1 VSCVRETKEV
11 CLKISLVSP
20 YPDITNYG
28 LRTLS
33 AVLRKAGHETQVIC
47 MPDFAGDGESAHTKM
62 SEDRYSA
69 TAIDKMLEV
78 MEGADLV
85 GITLMTHYFDSAK
98 QITRAVHERLGA
110 PVIWG
115 GFHPSVRP
123 DECIHHCDYVA
134 VGDAEDLILRLV
146 DKLEA
151 GESDTLHD
159 IKSLIWKRGETVIRN
174 EVGSLEQDLD
184 AYPIPDF
191 STDDHHVLFEGEIL
205 PVTRDLLRRYLH
217 NGTVSRMFGR
227 TGYQT
232 MTGRGCPHACTY
244 CGNSFYRDL
253 YKRQRYVRYRSVEH
267 VMTEL
272 EEAKRAYPFIDFIW
286 FSDDSFFGRPL
297 PDLLHFASEYKKRI
311 GDPFYVLGSPGT
323 ITDEKYEALVDAG
336 LICIQMGIEHGS
348 PRLQKMFKRSTMGND
363 KILKSAEVITKYAD
377 RTAPPQ
383 YDVIYDLAYETIDDK
398 LATLQ
403 LISDLPKPYRLQ
415 VFSVIYYPGTSLHT
429 IAARDG
435 LVNDEK
441 AEIYDRMFFERHDS
455 YTNTLLFLARSGK
468 FPHPLLKVLIDER
481 VVKLATSDYM
491 APAGELAKRTFSVLR
506 KVMRNPAIE
515 RAKALGTLD
524 RLGRFEARLEGMTG
538 ANAGAAAPSAAAK

>member
-1 VSCVRETKEV
+1 
-11 CLKISLVSP
+11 
-20 YPDITNYG
+20 
-28 LRTLS
+28 
-33 AVLRKAGHETQVIC
+33 

-62 SEDRYSA
+62 SEQRYSPQ
-69 TAIDKMLEV
+69 IIEEMLEV
-78 MEGADLV
+78 LKDSDLV
-85 GITLMTHYFDSAK
+85 GITLMTHYFDSGK
-98 QITRAVHERLGA
+98 QITSAIQENLGI

-123 DECIHHCDYVA
+123 DECIHHCEYVA
-134 VGDAEDLILRLV
+134 VGDAEDLILKLV
-146 DKLEA
+146 AKLEA
-151 GESDTLHD
+151 GETDDLHD
-159 IKSLIWKRGETVIRN
+159 IKSLIWKRGDEVIRN
-174 EVGSLEQDLD
+174 AVGSLEQDLD
-184 AYPIPDF
+184 EYPHPDF
-191 STDDHHVLFEGEIL
+191 SMDDHWVLFEGSL
-205 PVTRDLLRRYLH
+205 APVTKDILRRYLH
-217 NGTVSRMFGR
+217 NGTVSRMFGK

-267 VMTEL
+267 VIREL
-272 EEAKRAYPFIDFIW
+272 ENVKKLYPFIDFIW

-297 PDLLHFASEYKKRI
+297 PDMLEFAQKYKERV
-311 GDPFYVLGSPGT
+311 GDPFYLLGSPGT
-323 ITDEKYEALVDAG
+323 ITEEKYSAMVDAG
-336 LICIQMGIEHGS
+336 LLCIQMGIEHGS
-348 PRLQKMFKRSTMGND
+348 PRIQKMFKRSTMGND
-363 KILKSAEVITKYAD
+363 KILKSAEIITKYAD

-383 YDVIYDLAYETIDDK
+383 YDVIYDLAYETMEDK
-398 LATLQ
+398 LHTLR

-429 IAARDG
+429 IANRDG

-481 VVKLATSDYM
+481 VVRTMTSDYM
-491 APAGELAKRTFSVLR
+491 SPAGTMAKKTFTVLR
-506 KVMRNPAIE
+506 KVMRNPAVE
-515 RAKALGTLD
+515 RARAMGTLTTLD
-524 RLGRFEARLEGMTG
+524 RFSARLEGMTG

>member
-1 VSCVRETKEV
+1 
-11 CLKISLVSP
+11 LKVSLVSP

-33 AVLRKAGHETQVIC
+33 AVLREADHETTFIC

-62 SEDRYSA
+62 SEARYSDK
-69 TAIDKMLEV
+69 AIDQMIET
-78 MEGADLV
+78 MRGSSLV

-98 QITRAVHERLGA
+98 QITRAVHERLGI

-123 DECIHHCDYVA
+123 DECIHHCDFVA
-134 VGDAEDLILRLV
+134 VGDSEDLILELV
-146 DKLEA
+146 RQLEA
-151 GESDTLHD
+151 GNTDELHH
-159 IKSLIWKRGETVIRN
+159 IKSLIWKRGGEVVRN
-174 EVGSLEQDLD
+174 AVGSLEQDLD

-191 STDDHHVLFEGEIL
+191 STEGHHVLFEGEIME
-205 PVTRDLLRRYLH
+205 VTRDLLRRYLH

-267 VMTEL
+267 VMQEL
-272 EEAKRAYPFIDFIW
+272 ETAKRNNPFIDFIW

-297 PDLLHFASEYKKRI
+297 PDLLLFASEYKKRI

-323 ITDEKYEALVDAG
+323 ITEEKYEALVDAG
-336 LICIQMGIEHGS
+336 LLCIQMGIEHGS

-363 KILKSAEVITKYAD
+363 KILKSAEVITKFAD

-383 YDVIYDLAYETIDDK
+383 YDVIYDLAYETMDDK
-398 LATLQ
+398 LATLR

-468 FPHPLLKVLIDER
+468 FPHSLLKVLIDER
-481 VVKLATSDYM
+481 VVNAATSDYL

-506 KVMRNPAIE
+506 RVLRNPAVE

-524 RLGRFEARLEGMTG
+524 KLGLFEARLEGMTG
-538 ANAGAAAPSAAAK
+538 ANAGAAAPSAAK

>member
-1 VSCVRETKEV
+1 MKVT
-11 CLKISLVSP
+11 LISP

-33 AVLRKAGHETQVIC
+33 SVLRLHGHETQVIC
-47 MPDFAGDGESAHTKM
+47 MPDFAGDGESHHVKM
-62 SEDRYSA
+62 SEERYSPQ
-69 TAIDKMLEV
+69 IIQQMLELAS
-78 MEGADLV
+78 ESDLV
-85 GITLMTHYFDSAK
+85 GITLMTHYFDSAR
-98 QITRAVHERLGA
+98 QITKAVKDNLNI

-123 DECIHHCDYVA
+123 DECISNADYVA
-134 VGDAEDLILRLV
+134 VGDAEDLILQLCERLENGHSS
-146 DKLEA
+146 KLH
-151 GESDTLHD
+151 G
-159 IKSLIWKRGETVIRN
+159 IKSLIWRNGSEVIRN
-174 EVGSLEQDLD
+174 PVGSLEQDLD
-184 AYPIPDF
+184 KYPAPDF
-191 STDDHHVLFEGEIL
+191 QRDDHWILFEGQVM
-205 PVTRDLLRRYLH
+205 PVTKDLLRRYLH

-267 VMTEL
+267 VMEEL
-272 EEAKRAYPFIDFIW
+272 ETVKRDYPFIDFIW

-297 PDLLHFASEYKKRI
+297 PDLLNFAEQYKRRI
-311 GDPFYVLGSPGT
+311 GDPFYLLGSPGT
-323 ITDEKYEALVDAG
+323 ITDEKYEAMVDAG
-336 LICIQMGIEHGS
+336 LICIQMGVEHGS
-348 PRLQKMFKRSTMGND
+348 PRIQKMFKRSTMGND
-363 KILKSAEVITKYAD
+363 KIIKSAEVITKYAD

-383 YDVIYDLAYETIDDK
+383 YDVIYDLAYETTEDQ
-398 LATLQ
+398 LHTLR
-403 LISDLPKPYRLQ
+403 LISNLPKPYRLQ

-468 FPHPLLKVLIDER
+468 MPHGLLKMLIDER
-481 VVKLATSDYM
+481 VVEVMTSDYM
-491 APAGELAKRTFSVLR
+491 APAGEVAKSAFTLLR
-506 KVMRNPAIE
+506 KMIRNPAIE
-515 RAKALGTLD
+515 RAKALGTLNG
-524 RLGRFEARLEGMTG
+524 LKNFEARLEGMTG
-538 ANAGAAAPSAAAK
+538 ANAGASAPSPVTQTF

>member
-1 VSCVRETKEV
+1 M
-11 CLKISLVSP
+11 KISLVSP

-33 AVLRKAGHETQVIC
+33 AVLREHGHETTVLC
-47 MPDFAGDGESAHTKM
+47 MPDFAGDGESHHVKM
-62 SEDRYSA
+62 SEERYSPEI
-69 TAIDKMLEV
+69 IDQMLEV

-98 QITRAVHERLGA
+98 QITKAVQDRLGI

-123 DECIHHCDYVA
+123 DECIHHADYVA
-134 VGDAEDLILRLV
+134 VGDAEDLILQLV
-146 DKLEA
+146 SAMEA
-151 GESDTLHD
+151 GQQDELHH
-159 IKSLIWKRGETVIRN
+159 IKSLIWKQGELVVRN
-174 EVGSLEQDLD
+174 QVGSLEQDLD
-184 AYPIPDF
+184 AYPAPDF
-191 STDDHHVLFEGEIL
+191 SRDGHHIVFEGQL
-205 PVTRDLLRRYLH
+205 QPVTKDLLRRYLH

-253 YKRQRYVRYRSVEH
+253 YKRQRYVRYRSVDH
-267 VMTEL
+267 VMKEL
-272 EEAKRAYPFIDFIW
+272 EDLKREYPFIDFVW

-297 PDLLHFASEYKKRI
+297 PDLLRFAEEYKKRV
-311 GDPFYVLGSPGT
+311 GDPFYLLGSPGT
-323 ITDEKYEALVDAG
+323 ITEEKYEAMVDAG
-336 LICIQMGIEHGS
+336 LLCIQMGVEHGS
-348 PRLQKMFKRSTMGND
+348 PRIQKMFKRSTMGND

-383 YDVIYDLAYETIDDK
+383 YDVIYDLAYETMEDK
-398 LATLQ
+398 LHTLR

-429 IAARDG
+429 IAERDG
-435 LVNDEK
+435 LINDEK

-455 YTNTLLFLARSGK
+455 YTNTLLFLARTGR
-468 FPHPLLKVLIDER
+468 FPHPLLKALIDER
-481 VVKLATSDYM
+481 VVKLMTSDYM
-491 APAGELAKRTFSVLR
+491 EPAGEAAKTAFKWLR

-515 RAKALGTLD
+515 RARAMGTS
-524 RLGRFEARLEGMTG
+524 RGVGTFEARLEGMTG
-538 ANAGAAAPSAAAK
+538 ANAGASAPVSGQTF

>member
-1 VSCVRETKEV
+1 M
-11 CLKISLVSP
+11 KISLVSP

-33 AVLRKAGHETQVIC
+33 AVLREAGHETQVIC

-62 SEDRYSA
+62 SEERYTA
-69 TAIDKMLEV
+69 TVIDQMLEV
-78 MEGADLV
+78 IGDSDLV

-98 QITRAVHERLGA
+98 QITRAVHDKLDA

-134 VGDAEDLILRLV
+134 DAEDLILQLV
-146 DKLEA
+146 TKLEA
-151 GESDTLHD
+151 GEADNLHE
-159 IKSLIWKRGETVIRN
+159 IKSLIWKQGETVVRN
-174 EVGSLEQDLD
+174 SVGSLEQDLD

-191 STDDHHVLFEGEIL
+191 STDGHHVLFEGQLL

-267 VMTEL
+267 VMQEL
-272 EEAKRAYPFIDFIW
+272 ETAKRLYPFIDFIW

-363 KILKSAEVITKYAD
+363 KILKSAEVITRYAD

-383 YDVIYDLAYETIDDK
+383 YDVIYDLAYETMEDK

-455 YTNTLLFLARSGK
+455 YTNTLLFLSRSGK

-491 APAGELAKRTFSVLR
+491 APVGELAKRTFSVLR

-515 RAKALGTLD
+515 RAKAMGTLD
-524 RLGRFEARLEGMTG
+524 RLGRFEARMEGMTG
-538 ANAGAAAPSAAAK
+538 ANAGAAAPTAAAK

>member
-1 VSCVRETKEV
+1 VRETKEV

-455 YTNTLLFLARSGK
+455 YTNTVLFLARSGK

>member
-1 VSCVRETKEV
+1 M
-11 CLKISLVSP
+11 KIGLISP

-33 AVLRKAGHETQVIC
+33 AVLRRAGHETQVIC
-47 MPDFAGDGESAHTKM
+47 MPDFAGDGESAHTRM
-62 SEDRYSA
+62 SEERY
-69 TAIDKMLEV
+69 TPEAIEQLVSV
-78 MEGADLV
+78 MADVDLV

-98 QITRAVHERLGA
+98 QLTRAVHEHLSV

-134 VGDAEDLILRLV
+134 VGDAEDLILQLV
-146 DKLEA
+146 EKLEA
-151 GESDTLHD
+151 GQGDALHD
-159 IKSLIWKRGETVIRN
+159 IKSLIWKQGDTVVRN
-174 EVGSLEQDLD
+174 AVGSLEQDLD

-267 VMTEL
+267 VMAEL
-272 EEAKRAYPFIDFIW
+272 EAAKQAYPFIDFIW

-363 KILKSAEVITKYAD
+363 KILKSAEIITKYAD

-398 LATLQ
+398 LATLR

-481 VVKLATSDYM
+481 VVKAATSDYM

-524 RLGRFEARLEGMTG
+524 RLGRFEARMEGMTG
-538 ANAGAAAPSAAAK
+538 ANAGAAAPSSEAAK

>member
-1 VSCVRETKEV
+1 MKVA
-11 CLKISLVSP
+11 LISP

-33 AVLRKAGHETQVIC
+33 SVLREAGHETQVIC
-47 MPDFAGDGESAHTKM
+47 VPDFAGDGESRHVKM
-62 SEDRYSA
+62 SEERYSPVV
-69 TAIDKMLEV
+69 IEQLIEIMKDV
-78 MEGADLV
+78 DLV

-98 QITRAVHERLGA
+98 QLTKAVHEHLGK

-123 DECIHHCDYVA
+123 DESIHHADYVA
-134 VGDAEDLILRLV
+134 IGDAEDLLLKLV
-146 DKLEA
+146 DRLEKN
-151 GESDTLHD
+151 ELENLHD
-159 IKSLIWKRGETVIRN
+159 IKSLIWKQGETVIRN
-174 EVGSLEQDLD
+174 PVGSLEQDLD
-184 AYPIPDF
+184 CYPAPDF
-191 STDDHHVLFEGEIL
+191 GPDGHWVLFEGELL
-205 PVTRDLLRRYLH
+205 PVTKDLLRRYLH

-267 VMTEL
+267 VMQEL
-272 EEAKRAYPFIDFIW
+272 EQIKRELPFIDFVW

-297 PDLLHFASEYKKRI
+297 PDLLNFAEQYKRRI
-311 GDPFYVLGSPGT
+311 GDPFYLLGSPGT
-323 ITDEKYEALVDAG
+323 ITDEKYSAMVDAG
-336 LICIQMGIEHGS
+336 LMCIQMGLEHGS
-348 PRLQKMFKRSTMGND
+348 PRIQRMFKRSTMGNE
-363 KILKSAEVITKYAD
+363 KIIRTAEILTRYAD

-383 YDVIYDLAYETIDDK
+383 YDVIYDLAYETMEDK
-398 LATLQ
+398 LYTLRV
-403 LISDLPKPYRLQ
+403 ISDLPKPYRLQ

-429 IAARDG
+429 IAERDG
-435 LVNDEK
+435 LINDEK

-468 FPHPLLKVLIDER
+468 FPHPLLKALIDER

-491 APAGELAKRTFSVLR
+491 APVGEALKRSFGLWR
-506 KVMRNPAIE
+506 RVMRNPAIE
-515 RAKALGTLD
+515 RAKAMGTLG
-524 RLGRFEARLEGMTG
+524 RLNLFEARLEGMTG
-538 ANAGAAAPSAAAK
+538 ANAGASAPANSTTF